1 MKKVQKFKKNAKILK
16 KNQNPKKMQKNPNNT
31 PTEY

>member
-16 KNQNPKKMQKNPNNT
+16 KIQNLKKNAKNLNNT